1 MSVSGKRS
9 SISSSHK
16 NGEPRT
22 STAISC
28 NSGSSAEDSSD
39 DDSSDDLICQQ
50 LKNKTASNLD
60 CTYWDIQKL
69 IKYTRAGNRTA
80 TVLAL
85 TCLKEHELNSVSC
98 QQAIRDIG
106 GIEVLIN
113 LLTTADVKCKIVA
126 LQVLSELAECTLVRR
141 SITDLGGVPHL
152 VTLLASPNYQLRL
165 LAAQTLAHVAKVNK
179 ASRMVRKSYY
189 GLARLVDLLDIPI
202 SVLERKLEQL
212 SDDEVQML
220 DVAHAGARALW
231 SLSQSQKNKK
241 AMQRAG
247 CVPLLARL
255 LRSVHR
261 NVLVPAAATVQQC
274 ATEEIFK
281 LAMQKEGMIPDLV
294 THLSSDDPELRKHA
308 ALAIFKCAEEK
319 ATRDA
324 VRQNGGLDPLVQM
337 LRAETAIKDGNNKPI
352 VAALSGALWK
362 CAISPENVRRLE
374 ELDTIELLVT
384 CLKSEDNEEV
394 LTNLVGAIAECCRSP
409 NNRVALR
416 LADGLPSLVAL
427 LSGTNP
433 KLLENT
439 VSALGQVAQ
448 EPQSLKI
455 LLELDG
461 VRLIWTLLKCSDP
474 QVQANAAS
482 SLCPFIKH
490 AEDSAEM
497 VRSLIGGFEL
507 LVTLLSSNDKR
518 VLSNVCATV
527 SCIASKDKDNL
538 GIITDYGVVERLA
551 SLVTTEDPTLRSHL
565 STAIAH
571 CAVYGSNCRKFG
583 LLGIVPTLVDYMT
596 CSNLGVLRAT
606 ANALYKLSTEPYNCI
621 CMFDSGVVPHL
632 LQTIGSSDEHLQ
644 ESSAGCLSNIRRMAL
659 AAQQEF

>member
-1 MSVSGKRS
+1 M
-9 SISSSHK
+9 
-16 NGEPRT
+16 
-22 STAISC
+22 
-28 NSGSSAEDSSD
+28 
-39 DDSSDDLICQQ
+39 
-50 LKNKTASNLD
+50 D
-60 CTYWDIQKL
+60 CTYWDVQKL

-80 TVLAL
+80 TILAL
-85 TCLKEHELNSVSC
+85 SCLKDHELNSVSC

-113 LLTTADVKCKIVA
+113 LLTTSDVKCKIVA
-126 LQVLSELAECTLVRR
+126 LQVLSELAKCTLVRR
-141 SITDLGGVPHL
+141 NITDLGGVPQL
-152 VTLLASPNYQLRL
+152 VTLLASPSYHLRL
-165 LAAQTLAHVAKVNK
+165 LAAQTLAHVAKVSK

-189 GLARLVDLLDIPI
+189 GLARLVDLLDIPS
-202 SVLERKLEQL
+202 SVLERKIELL
-212 SDDEVQML
+212 TDDEKQML

-247 CVPLLARL
+247 CIPLLAKL
-255 LRSVHR
+255 LRSVHT

-294 THLSSDDPELRKHA
+294 THLSSNDAELRKHA

-324 VRQNGGLDPLVQM
+324 VRQNGGLDPLVEM
-337 LRAETAIKDGNNKPI
+337 LKSETAMKDANNKAI

-374 ELDTIELLVT
+374 ELHTIDLLVS
-384 CLKSEDNEEV
+384 CLKCEDNEEV

-409 NNRVALR
+409 NNRIALR
-416 LADGLPSLVAL
+416 MAEGLPPLVSL

-439 VSALGQVAQ
+439 VLALGHAAQ

-455 LLELDG
+455 LLDLDG
-461 VRLIWTLLKCSDP
+461 VRLVWTLLKCSDP
-474 QVQANAAS
+474 KVQANAAA

-490 AEDSAEM
+490 SEDSAEM

-507 LVTLLSSNDKR
+507 LVSLLASNDIR

-527 SCIASKDKDNL
+527 SCIASKDRDNL
-538 GIITDYGVVERLA
+538 GIITDYGVVEMLA
-551 SLVTTEDPTLRSHL
+551 SLVITEDPGLRSHL

-571 CAVYGSNCRKFG
+571 CADYGSNCRKFG
-583 LLGIVPTLVDYMT
+583 QLGIVPILVDYMT
-596 CSNLGVLRAT
+596 SNNLSVLRAT

-632 LQTIGSSDEHLQ
+632 LMTIGYSDEHLQ
-644 ESSAGCLSNIRRMAL
+644 ESSAGCLNNIRKMAI
-659 AAQQEF
+659 AAQQEY